1 MGLIAEL
8 KRRNVLR
15 MLGLYLVACWLIIQV
30 ANNILPAFG
39 TPPWVLKT
47 LIIALAVGLLP
58 AIALSWA
65 FEFTPDGLTRET
77 EADADDADDATAR
90 RTAVHLNRLL
100 IGVLALALAYFMA
113 DKFLIGRADA
123 PERAVTSA
131 VRAAATKERPSIAV
145 LPFDNRSAVAED
157 AFFVD
162 GMHDDILTQLS
173 KISGLKVISR
183 TSVESFRDSR
193 LPLREIARRLGVK
206 TILEGGVQRGGNRV
220 RINIQLIDAEADTH
234 LWAETYDRELSAEN
248 LFAIQSEVT
257 AAITASLKTRLSPGE
272 KARMADIP
280 TTSLPAWEAYQLGR
294 QRMAKRSSESLSD
307 AIGFFRKAIVLD
319 PQFTLAHV
327 GLADA
332 LLLEI
337 NYSGADTVAGT
348 EAAARAIAAA
358 MRLDPNS
365 AEVWTTAASI
375 DSYRQDFAQAEMKYR
390 KAIAL
395 NPNYA
400 TAHHW
405 YGTMLSS
412 TGRIDESIA
421 SVHQALE
428 LDPLSA
434 VINSDLASKYEQVG
448 RFDEAI
454 AGYQRVIE
462 IDPAMALPYYSKA
475 ILLAYARRDFVSAA
489 PLLEK
494 AYALD
499 SGNPMIPLFASAIR
513 SELFDDAGALRL
525 LAAQRAKYPDNPMV
539 RMGQAYI
546 SNYKGQTA
554 AAEAYARE
562 VLQLNPQATSVLA
575 DFPMRRGDYAGVLAL
590 YEKTYPELLKETTTV
605 SINNVREAIVLAAAL
620 AKTGSPAQAE
630 RLLAGAEALT
640 RPPNSRLG
648 FFGYGLM
655 DVEIALIR
663 GDRTLALRRLRAAYD
678 QGWRGPFWRYYR
690 DIDPV
695 LSEIRGTPEFTA
707 VFADIERDMRQQAHR
722 LAAQQTGELFR

>member
-58 AIALSWA
+58 AIALFWA
-65 FEFTPDGLTRET
+65 FEFTPEGLKRDA
-77 EADADDADDATAR
+77 EADTDDATAR

-113 DKFLIGRADA
+113 DKFIIGRADA
-123 PERAVTSA
+123 PESAVTSA
-131 VRAAATKERPSIAV
+131 VRAAAAKQERPSIAV

-183 TSVESFRDSR
+183 TSVETFRDSR
-193 LPLREIARRLGVK
+193 LPMREIARRLGVK

-220 RINIQLIDAEADTH
+220 RINMQLIDAETDTH

-248 LFAIQSEVT
+248 IFAIQSEVT

-294 QRMAKRSSESLSD
+294 QRMAKRSSEALSD
-307 AIGFFRKAIVLD
+307 AIGFFREAIALD

-348 EAAARAIAAA
+348 EAAARAIATA

-365 AEVWTTAASI
+365 VEVWTTAASI
-375 DSYRQDFAQAEMKYR
+375 DSYRQNFAQAEAKYR

-412 TGRIDESIA
+412 TGRVDESIA
-421 SVHQALE
+421 SVRKALE

-475 ILLAYARRDFVSAA
+475 VLLAYVRRDFVSAA

-499 SGNPMIPLFASAIR
+499 SGNPFIPLFAAVIR
-513 SELFDDAGALRL
+513 GDLFDDTGALRL

-546 SNYKGQTA
+546 SNYRGQTS
-554 AAEAYARE
+554 AAETYARE
-562 VLQLNPQATSVLA
+562 VLQLNPQTTSVLA
-575 DFPMRRGDYAGVLAL
+575 DFPMRRGDYAGALAL
-590 YEKTYPELLKETTTV
+590 YEKTNPALLDATVTV
-605 SINNVREAIVLAAAL
+605 SINNVREAIVLAAIL
-620 AKTGSPAQAE
+620 TKTGSPAQAE

-663 GDRTLALRRLRAAYD
+663 GDLALALRRLRAAYD

-695 LSEIRGTPEFTA
+695 LSEIRGTPEFKA
-707 VFADIERDMRQQAHR
+707 VFADIERDMRRQAQR
-722 LAAQQTGELFR
+722 LAAQPQGELFR

>member
-8 KRRNVLR
+8 KRRNVFR
-15 MLGLYLVACWLIIQV
+15 MLGLYLVAAWLIIQV

-58 AIALSWA
+58 AAALCWA
-65 FEFTPDGLTRET
+65 FEFTPDGLKRES
-77 EADADDADDATAR
+77 EADADAAEEK
-90 RTAVHLNRLL
+90 RTAVRLNRLL
-100 IGVLALALAYFMA
+100 IGVLALALAYFMV
-113 DKFLIGRADA
+113 DKFILG
-123 PERAVTSA
+123 
-131 VRAAATKERPSIAV
+131 RAAAPEAPLTAAVQAAVAGQERPSIAV
-145 LPFDNRSAVAED
+145 LPFDNRSALAED

-183 TSVESFRDSR
+183 TSVESFRDSK

-220 RINIQLIDAEADTH
+220 RINIQLIDAASDAH

-248 LFAIQSEVT
+248 IFAIQSEVT
-257 AAITASLKTRLSPGE
+257 AAITASLKTRLSSGE

-280 TTSLPAWEAYQLGR
+280 TTSLAAWEAYQLGR
-294 QRMAKRSSESLSD
+294 QRMAKRSSEALTD
-307 AIGFFRKAIVLD
+307 AIGFFRQAIARD
-319 PQFTLAHV
+319 PAFTLAHV

-337 NYSGADTVAGT
+337 NYSGADL
-348 EAAARAIAAA
+348 AAATEEAERSIATA
-358 MRLDPNS
+358 MRLDPAS

-375 DSYRQDFAQAEMKYR
+375 DSYRQHFVQAEVKYR

-405 YGTMLSS
+405 YGTMLSG
-412 TGRIDESIA
+412 TGRVDESIA
-421 SVHQALE
+421 SVRKAVE

-462 IDPAMALPYYSKA
+462 IDPSMALPYYSKG
-475 ILLAYARRDFVSAA
+475 ILLAYVRRDFLSAA
-489 PLLEK
+489 PLLDK
-494 AYALD
+494 AYVLD
-499 SGNPMIPLFASAIR
+499 PGNPFIPLLAAVIR
-513 SELFDDAGALRL
+513 GDLFDDAGALRL
-525 LAAQRAKYPDNPMV
+525 LAVQRAKHPDNPMV

-546 SNYKGQTA
+546 SNYKGQTS

-562 VLQLNPQATSVLA
+562 VLQLNPQTTSVLA
-575 DFPMRRGDYAGVLAL
+575 DFSMRRGDYAGALAL
-590 YEKTYPELLKETTTV
+590 YEKTNPELLKETATV
-605 SINNVREAIVLAAAL
+605 NINNVREAIVLAAVL

-630 RLLAGAEALT
+630 RLLAGAETLA

-648 FFGYGLM
+648 FFGYGLI

-663 GDRTLALRRLRAAYD
+663 GDRALALRRLRAAYD
-678 QGWRGPFWRYYR
+678 EGWRGPFWRYYR

-707 VFADIERDMRQQAHR
+707 VFADIERDMRQQAQR
-722 LAAQQTGELFR
+722 LAAQPQGALFR

>member
-77 EADADDADDATAR
+77 EADADDATAR